1 MPDLSVARSVKTD
14 RKAKLFIWRHNL
26 FMADIQFKRKHPYS
40 RDEAKRRIEPSI
52 DKTAKS
58 FGLRFQWNGDVCN
71 FEGQAKGHIVVKD
84 DTVEMA
90 ANLGF
95 AARLLK
101 STIERTI
108 REEIDRTLA

>member
-1 MPDLSVARSVKTD
+1 
-14 RKAKLFIWRHNL
+14 
-26 FMADIQFKRKHPYS
+26 MADIQLKRTHAFA
-40 RDEAKRRIEPSI
+40 REEAKRRIEPSI
-52 DKTAKS
+52 NKTAES

-71 FEGQAKGHIVVKD
+71 FEGPARGYIAVKD

-108 REEIDRTLA
+108 REEIDQALA